1 MTGEA
6 LAGSGN
12 RGTCSKASVATYVA
26 PTALVRDDAL
36 GASERGFGD
45 VELRIVFGIQTSTT
59 SKSCE

>member
-1 MTGEA
+1 M
-6 LAGSGN
+6 LASF
-12 RGTCSKASVATYVA
+12 CSACGQVLDV
-26 PTALVRDDAL
+26 AL